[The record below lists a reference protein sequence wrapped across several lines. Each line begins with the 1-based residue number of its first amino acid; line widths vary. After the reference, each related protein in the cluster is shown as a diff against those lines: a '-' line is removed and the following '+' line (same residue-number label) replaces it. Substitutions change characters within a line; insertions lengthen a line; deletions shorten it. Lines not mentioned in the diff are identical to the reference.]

1 MTAPASLVPE
11 APPRLARAV
20 AVIRATFGGDAE
32 AIATFAA
39 ALFARGAGEYLEQL
53 GEDQAAAVAAHA
65 FRFVAAGGPMPRVRV
80 FDPSFA
86 VDGWE
91 SSGTV
96 LETVM
101 PDRPFI
107 VDTLREYLRS
117 EDIALQVLLHPVV
130 AVDREPAAANE
141 AAGPLRAVYGT
152 QRGATHESI
161 VHAVLE
167 PLPRERLAAIET
179 EVRERLRDVLLVTG
193 DFDAM
198 VARTEAVAEE
208 LAQQVATA
216 GGPSRAEV
224 AEAQEFLRWLAHGGW
239 VLLGYCSLTLEAV
252 STPRLRIDRG
262 SGLGLFRDRPASHDV
277 GSTPLAE
284 VTGEL
289 RERSVGGSP
298 VTIARTTAHSPVH
311 RRVRMDYVAVK
322 RLDAGGTVCGEHRFL
337 GLLTS
342 KAFAEEAAEIP
353 ILRRRLQEILDAEH
367 VARGSHDHKEIVAI
381 FNSMP
386 KAELF
391 SLPLDALRGDIRMIM
406 AIQQSDDVRVSFRP
420 DALARGVAVMV
431 IMPRDKFSAAIRTR
445 IQDAL
450 AARFGGQVI
459 DYHLALGESERARL
473 HFYLAAPRERI
484 QAVRWRD
491 LQHEIAGVTRSWDDR
506 LRERLVGAY
515 GHEQGTA
522 LAERYARA
530 LPAEY
535 KATAEIAAAVHDVGH
550 LEALRSGAGFRIDI
564 QNPVGAR
571 ERFTAI
577 KLYAR
582 GEQLVLSDV
591 MPVLEN
597 LGLRV
602 FAEDPVTIP
611 ALDGQPI
618 YLDTFLVQDGTGGRL
633 DVQRDAARLI
643 AALTQVRAG
652 IENDALNRLVLGA
665 GLSWQQV
672 DLLRTYCNYAFQI
685 GVAPS
690 RRAIV
695 DALVRHPDC
704 ATLLP
709 RYYDA
714 RFAPPDAAAPA
725 GTPDRDAEVAAARQ
739 AFLTSL
745 DAVTNIGEDR
755 VLRALFGL
763 IEATVRT
770 NYYAFLAGRRGHVAI
785 KLDASRIDELPRPRP
800 LYEIYVHSPT
810 MEGVHLRAG
819 RIARGGIRFSDRHD
833 DFRAEILGLMKTQT
847 VKNAVIVPVGA
858 KGGFIVKRGTSPD
871 AIIDAYST
879 LIRGMLDLT
888 DGYRGERTVP
898 PPNVVCYDE
907 PDPYLVVAADKGTAT
922 FSDHANAI
930 AAEYGFWLGDAFAS
944 GGSHGYDHK
953 KLGITA
959 RGAWECV
966 AQHFRTLD
974 GGALDVDHDPI
985 TVAGIGDM
993 SGDVFGNAMLLS
1005 RTLKLRAA
1013 FDHRHI
1019 FLDPDPDPARSYGER
1034 ARLFAL
1040 PRSSWADYDPRALS
1054 RGATVVARGA
1064 KVVTLSPELRAV
1076 LGVEAPTLDADSLIQ
1091 TILRMETDLLF
1102 NGGIGTYV
1110 KARGE
1115 TNAEVGDSANASV
1128 RVNGGELRARV
1139 VAEGGNLGF
1148 TQHGRI
1154 EYALAGGRI
1163 DTDAIDNSAGVDMSD
1178 HEVNLKIALQP
1189 LVESGELSIAQRNR
1203 VLADVEDAVTA
1214 LVLDHNRGQ
1223 ARILTRDRQRSALRL
1238 IDFRDLMTELESSG
1252 LLDRGLEALPDRESL
1267 KARRATVLG
1276 LTRPELAV
1284 LLAYAKMHCTR
1295 VVAASAVADDPYLD
1309 RVLFGYFP
1317 ALLGERFPDA
1327 IRRHRLRREL
1337 VATTLANRVVD
1348 LLGMTFVTR
1357 TARETGAEPAA
1368 VVRAFVIVD
1377 AIVGAVRVARDAAAL
1392 GAATE
1397 TGVLDTLL
1405 PAVEAATR
1413 WLVDGDRAAEPLT
1426 SVVSRFTTAFTGVRD
1441 ALSPARRERRARRAA
1456 ALAAA
1461 AVPAALVERCLDAEA
1476 LPEILDVIAVATET
1490 GAPLAAAAA
1499 AYWRLDDLTDFAWL
1513 AQALRTVAAE
1523 SRAERRA
1530 VDMLTA
1536 DLHRLRRALSRRL
1549 VAATPDVDTA
1559 VAELRERRTL
1569 ELERLRGLV
1578 DELRT
1583 AGTTTL
1589 AAMMIVVGE
1598 LRRLEERAW
1607 S

>member
-1 MTAPASLVPE
+1 M
-11 APPRLARAV
+11 
-20 AVIRATFGGDAE
+20 
-32 AIATFAA
+32 
-39 ALFARGAGEYLEQL
+39 
-53 GEDQAAAVAAHA
+53 
-65 FRFVAAGGPMPRVRV
+65 
-80 FDPSFA
+80 
-86 VDGWE
+86 
-91 SSGTV
+91 
-96 LETVM
+96 
-101 PDRPFI
+101 
-107 VDTLREYLRS
+107 
-117 EDIALQVLLHPVV
+117 
-130 AVDREPAAANE
+130 
-141 AAGPLRAVYGT
+141 
-152 QRGATHESI
+152 
-161 VHAVLE
+161 
-167 PLPRERLAAIET
+167 
-179 EVRERLRDVLLVTG
+179 
-193 DFDAM
+193 
-198 VARTEAVAEE
+198 
-208 LAQQVATA
+208 
-216 GGPSRAEV
+216 
-224 AEAQEFLRWLAHGGW
+224 
-239 VLLGYCSLTLEAV
+239 
-252 STPRLRIDRG
+252 RIDRG

-785 KLDASRIDELPRPRP
+785 KLDAQPDRRAAAPAAALRDLRPQPDHGRRPSPRRPDRARRHPVQRPARRLPRRDPRSDEDP
-800 LYEIYVHSPT
+800 DREERRHRPGGRQRRLRRRSAARVPT
-810 MEGVHLRAG
+810 RSSTPT
-819 RIARGGIRFSDRHD
+819 RRF
-833 DFRAEILGLMKTQT
+833 
-847 VKNAVIVPVGA
+847 
-858 KGGFIVKRGTSPD
+858 
-871 AIIDAYST
+871 
-879 LIRGMLDLT
+879 IRGMLDLT

-898 PPNVVCYDE
+898 PPRTSSATTSPIPISSSPPTRAPRPSPTSPTRSPPSTVSGSAT
-907 PDPYLVVAADKGTAT
+907 PSPRAARTAT
-922 FSDHANAI
+922 TTRSSASPR
-930 AAEYGFWLGDAFAS
+930 AA
-944 GGSHGYDHK
+944 
-953 KLGITA
+953 
-959 RGAWECV
+959 
-966 AQHFRTLD
+966 
-974 GGALDVDHDPI
+974 P
-985 TVAGIGDM
+985 
-993 SGDVFGNAMLLS
+993 GNAWRS
-1005 RTLKLRAA
+1005 TSGPSTA
-1013 FDHRHI
+1013 
-1019 FLDPDPDPARSYGER
+1019 ARSTST
-1034 ARLFAL
+1034 AT
-1040 PRSSWADYDPRALS
+1040 RSP
-1054 RGATVVARGA
+1054 
-1064 KVVTLSPELRAV
+1064 SP
-1076 LGVEAPTLDADSLIQ
+1076 
-1091 TILRMETDLLF
+1091 
-1102 NGGIGTYV
+1102 
-1110 KARGE
+1110 
-1115 TNAEVGDSANASV
+1115 
-1128 RVNGGELRARV
+1128 
-1139 VAEGGNLGF
+1139 
-1148 TQHGRI
+1148 
-1154 EYALAGGRI
+1154 
-1163 DTDAIDNSAGVDMSD
+1163 
-1178 HEVNLKIALQP
+1178 
-1189 LVESGELSIAQRNR
+1189 
-1203 VLADVEDAVTA
+1203 
-1214 LVLDHNRGQ
+1214 
-1223 ARILTRDRQRSALRL
+1223 
-1238 IDFRDLMTELESSG
+1238 
-1252 LLDRGLEALPDRESL
+1252 
-1267 KARRATVLG
+1267 
-1276 LTRPELAV
+1276 
-1284 LLAYAKMHCTR
+1284 
-1295 VVAASAVADDPYLD
+1295 ASA
-1309 RVLFGYFP
+1309 
-1317 ALLGERFPDA
+1317 
-1327 IRRHRLRREL
+1327 
-1337 VATTLANRVVD
+1337 T
-1348 LLGMTFVTR
+1348 
-1357 TARETGAEPAA
+1357 
-1368 VVRAFVIVD
+1368 
-1377 AIVGAVRVARDAAAL
+1377 
-1392 GAATE
+1392 
-1397 TGVLDTLL
+1397 
-1405 PAVEAATR
+1405 
-1413 WLVDGDRAAEPLT
+1413 
-1426 SVVSRFTTAFTGVRD
+1426 
-1441 ALSPARRERRARRAA
+1441 
-1456 ALAAA
+1456 
-1461 AVPAALVERCLDAEA
+1461 
-1476 LPEILDVIAVATET
+1476 
-1490 GAPLAAAAA
+1490 
-1499 AYWRLDDLTDFAWL
+1499 
-1513 AQALRTVAAE
+1513 
-1523 SRAERRA
+1523 
-1530 VDMLTA
+1530 
-1536 DLHRLRRALSRRL
+1536 
-1549 VAATPDVDTA
+1549 
-1559 VAELRERRTL
+1559 
-1569 ELERLRGLV
+1569 
-1578 DELRT
+1578 
-1583 AGTTTL
+1583 
-1589 AAMMIVVGE
+1589 
-1598 LRRLEERAW
+1598 
-1607 S
+1607 